1 MNEKEKKRKREK
13 EEEEEEE
20 NDNTKEH
27 IFVNSFNLLLFF
39 LLDFFLSF

>member
-1 MNEKEKKRKREK
+1 MKKRKREK
-13 EEEEEEE
+13 EEEEEEEE